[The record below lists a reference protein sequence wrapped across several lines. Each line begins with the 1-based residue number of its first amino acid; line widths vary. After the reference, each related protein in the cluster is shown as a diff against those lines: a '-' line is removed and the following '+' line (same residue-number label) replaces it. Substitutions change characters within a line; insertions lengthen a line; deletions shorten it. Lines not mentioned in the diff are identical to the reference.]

1 MKTFKHTLEPSGEVL
16 NLPLFEIDDPADLY
30 KPHREEEVY
39 EAIIEGLD
47 KMLAS
52 DLDRYPCFAVNE
64 YVFELN
70 RDSALD
76 NLNRCQAY
84 YESIEDYETCSR
96 LQKMKDLL

>member
-1 MKTFKHTLEPSGEVL
+1 LKTFEHILEPSGEVL

-30 KPHREEEVY
+30 KLHREEGY
-39 EAIIEGLD
+39 GAIIEGLD

-52 DLDRYPCFAVNE
+52 GLDRYPCFAVHE

-70 RDSALD
+70 RESALD

-84 YESIEDYETCSR
+84 YESIEEYETCSR